1 MKQTLIII
9 FLGIV
14 NFTMASSCSN
24 KIMKNKESCDS
35 IFVKEIEAVFLNNI
49 FETERNTF
57 DFTNKA
63 IGFLT
68 GSSGSR
74 KGNKEDYLDMHKRH
88 SMDAGFA
95 SDKGT
100 LYIFNVLEKEQSGG
114 FDAAIVYWCK
124 IALPTETVIKRLRK

>member
-14 NFTMASSCSN
+14 NFTMAYSCSN
-24 KIMKNKESCDS
+24 KIMKNKERCDS
-35 IFVKEIEAVFLNNI
+35 IFVKETEAVFLNNI
-49 FETERNTF
+49 FETECDTF

-63 IGFLT
+63 IVFLT

-74 KGNKEDYLDMHKRH
+74 KGNREDYLDMHKRH
-88 SMDAGFA
+88 SIDAGFA

-100 LYIFNVLEKEQSGG
+100 YIFNVLEKEQSGG